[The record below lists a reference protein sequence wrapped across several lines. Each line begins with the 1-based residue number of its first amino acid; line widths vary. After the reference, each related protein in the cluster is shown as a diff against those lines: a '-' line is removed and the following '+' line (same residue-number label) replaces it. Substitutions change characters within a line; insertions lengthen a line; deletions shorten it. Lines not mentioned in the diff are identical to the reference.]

1 MVSTDTSKWPKGI
14 HNAHAEAKVIDL
26 TELTS
31 FLSDSGYKVIKLD
44 QRWRHVH
51 GIVEANNSKYFF
63 KLASTPDIGVRTENE
78 ADWNKKAAA
87 PLLEISKGK
96 LIVPKIHETG
106 QYQGSFFYIADFYDG
121 QFPADHDPPRTDSLP
136 KYLSSLVEV
145 ALQLNRLR
153 IDSLWSVGENKELQ
167 ALIKR
172 FFDQVDGWLR
182 DAGRDDLADLRA
194 LVEPLNDIYSPRAS
208 HGDFV
213 PWHVILNGDR
223 RILIDG
229 EHAWSGRSRYY
240 DVAYFYHR
248 LSTSAARPDLA
259 RKFISEFRNGLPLD
273 EAVEFEGLFVP
284 LIASRSIAGFYDV
297 TLFDDQKKVLDKH
310 EELRRMILSGDL
322 W

>member
-1 MVSTDTSKWPKGI
+1 MASTDTSKWPKGI
-14 HNAHAEAKVIDL
+14 HSTHAEAKVINL
-26 TELTS
+26 AELKS
-31 FLSDSGYKVIKLD
+31 SIGDFGYKVVKLD

-51 GIVEANNSKYFF
+51 GIVEANNCKYFF
-63 KLASTPDIGVRTENE
+63 KLASTPEIGTRTENE
-78 ADWNKKAAA
+78 ANWNKEVAA

-96 LIVPKIHETG
+96 LVVPQIHQTG

-121 QFPADHDPPRTDSLP
+121 QFPADHDPPRTDLLP

-145 ALQLNRLR
+145 ALHLNQLR
-153 IDSLWSVGENKELQ
+153 IDSLWSVGENNEPQ

-172 FFDQVDGWLR
+172 FFDQVDEWLQN
-182 DAGRDDLADLRA
+182 AGRDDLADLRA
-194 LVEPLNDIYSPRAS
+194 LTEPLRETYSPRVS

-213 PWHVILNGDR
+213 PWHVILNGER
-223 RILIDG
+223 RVLIDG
-229 EHAWSGRSRYY
+229 EHAWSGRARYY

-259 RKFISEFRNGLPLD
+259 RKFLREFRNGLHSD
-273 EAVEFEGLFVP
+273 EALEFEGLFMP

-310 EELRRMILSGDL
+310 EELRNMIISGDL